1 MKSQKLDLLIR
12 NISLTELRIYLMEMS
27 TVSFKY
33 IQENIWI
40 IFSMLQT
47 EINSKYLIFKT
58 KEI

>member
-33 IQENIWI
+33 IQENTWI